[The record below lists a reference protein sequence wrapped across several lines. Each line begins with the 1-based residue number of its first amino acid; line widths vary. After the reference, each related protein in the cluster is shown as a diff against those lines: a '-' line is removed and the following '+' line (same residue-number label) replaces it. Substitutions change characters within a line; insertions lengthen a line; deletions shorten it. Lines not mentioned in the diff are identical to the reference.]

1 MDTTTNSPYKLL
13 QIIEEIKCQIG
24 HAVLYQPMQKLNS
37 LRYPVCQN
45 FDICRWKFQACQVG
59 FFCVPSFALRVL
71 AGNKGIP
78 FNIQGKHFWSDLF
91 KVCLSVIKT
100 LFPSVDLK
108 KKHDFLKICILC
120 FELAILGT
128 ILNTY
133 SHI

>member
-1 MDTTTNSPYKLL
+1 MKISS
-13 QIIEEIKCQIG
+13 
-24 HAVLYQPMQKLNS
+24 MS
-37 LRYPVCQN
+37 S
-45 FDICRWKFQACQVG
+45 G

-100 LFPSVDLK
+100 LFPSVDFL
-108 KKHDFLKICILC
+108 KKHDFLKMCILC